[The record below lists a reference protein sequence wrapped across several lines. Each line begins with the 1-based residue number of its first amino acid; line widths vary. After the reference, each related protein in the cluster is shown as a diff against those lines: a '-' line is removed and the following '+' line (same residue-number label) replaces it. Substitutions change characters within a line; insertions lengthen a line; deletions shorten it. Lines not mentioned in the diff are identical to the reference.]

1 MHKLRIVGLVETGQ
15 GLARHLGFPTAN
27 IAPMQG
33 LVIPAAGVYLAA
45 TTFEGKT
52 YPSVMCVAGGK
63 DRSNFKIEVHLL
75 DVQLDLTGKVLD
87 IVVLERIRDLFPW
100 QDEAH
105 TREAVTE
112 DVKKARAYFVENPVD
127 ANFRQNNAAEAE

>member
-1 MHKLRIVGLVETGQ
+1 MQDKLHITGLVEVGQ

-27 IAPMQG
+27 LAPMQG

-45 TTFEGKT
+45 TSFDGKT

-75 DVQLDLTGKVLD
+75 DVNIDLTGKVLD
-87 IVVLERIRDLFPW
+87 IVVLERVRDLFPW
-100 QDEAH
+100 QNEEYIRA
-105 TREAVTE
+105 AITE
-112 DVKKARAYFVENPVD
+112 DVRKARAYFVEHPVVTV
-127 ANFRQNNAAEAE
+127 

>member
-1 MHKLRIVGLVETGQ
+1 MHKLHIVGLVETGQ

-27 IAPMQG
+27 LAPMQG

-63 DRSNFKIEVHLL
+63 DRSNFKIEVHLI

-87 IVVLERIRDLFPW
+87 IVALERIRDLFPW
-100 QDEAH
+100 QNEEH

-112 DVKKARAYFVENPVD
+112 DVRQARVYFAEHPVGSID
-127 ANFRQNNAAEAE
+127 QNQTSAEAE